1 MLQAGRQLA
10 RLFALVAVGIALF
23 GSVTG
28 ARAGGPAEYVIQI
41 SVDGAGPTF
50 LQYLIND
57 HQLPNFARL
66 QTEGAWTNNARADF
80 DYTITLPNHTCML
93 TGRPVYD
100 QTGEKASVPGHL
112 WVHNGEPGNLDLHR
126 NARAYVKSTFDVA
139 HDNGL
144 ATGIFAS
151 KTKFSLYDQSYDSA
165 RGAPDTIGDDNGRDK
180 VDVCVIN
187 ENPLAMTCSY
197 VLNMS
202 DRPLPYSFVHFRNA
216 DSAGHAKGWGSPE
229 YIAAL
234 KQVDGYLGM
243 IFEMIGNHPKL
254 NGKTAII
261 LTADHGG
268 FGPTH
273 VSKTDPLNYMIP
285 FYAWVPAW
293 PRGPICISSTP
304 PRAANRPCIA
314 ATMQPPHRSRSA
326 TATPATW
333 RCDCWGW
340 RRARL
345 VDHRQAGPGH
355 RSPSGPESRRG
366 GISRDRCRAVD
377 AAGH

>member
-1 MLQAGRQLA
+1 M
-10 RLFALVAVGIALF
+10 
-23 GSVTG
+23 
-28 ARAGGPAEYVIQI
+28 IQI

-285 FYAWVPAW
+285 FYAWGRRGQGGRSVSAQRRLARRTGHAA
-293 PRGPICISSTP
+293 PRLCSHHT
-304 PRAANRPCIA
+304 AADPQRRRRQPGA
-314 ATMQPPHRSRSA
+314 ATA
-326 TATPATW
+326 GA
-333 RCDCWGW
+333 G

-345 VDHRQAGPGH
+345 VDQRQAGPGH